1 MKNLSDLQRNVDVA
15 RGRGISL
22 AQVIRHDLLSTNILF
37 NGNHTSKPN
46 DKSVLVPELEK
57 HFGSLELNFE
67 NNSDLLNCFARR
79 FYVNDS
85 ANVTR

>member
-22 AQVIRHDLLSTNILF
+22 AQVIRHDLLSTKILF
-37 NGNHTSKPN
+37 NGNYTSKPN

-57 HFGSLELNFE
+57 HFESLELNFE
-67 NNSDLLNCFARR
+67 NNSDLLNCFSRR

-85 ANVTR
+85 ANVAR